1 VRDFKASANPIET
14 QLCSDLRLARN
25 YAVLTP
31 FQRITK
37 ERIEAELPALARRIS
52 LARVEL
58 AKLHFWID
66 VLEKD
71 VEHERRDWSRVRHV
85 ALQAAASSLRDP
97 GGVAAVVQKASS
109 VREGLT
115 VPSLN
120 LNDTEG
126 HGRVPFGTSP
136 GELPEVMTPQ
146 SGSQSRG
153 VSSHRSSTSSFHS
166 AQEDVRSDSTP
177 TSPIA
182 ISRVRLQGNGGR
194 DTGEDT
200 GLGMR
205 TSGSRTVSSPFP
217 LLEREEP
224 EDWQKTRAG
233 RRVSLATMSQDQMR
247 RLSQRRR
254 PPPKATP
261 EIDLNDDDDEEATGH
276 MDA

>member
-1 VRDFKASANPIET
+1 MRDFKASAAPIET

-52 LARVEL
+52 LARIEL

-66 VLEKD
+66 VLNKD
-71 VEHERRDWSRVRHV
+71 IEQERRDWSRVRHV
-85 ALQAAASSLRDP
+85 ALQAAATSLREP
-97 GGVAAVVQKASS
+97 GGIAAVVHKVSS
-109 VREGLT
+109 VRDGLA

-120 LNDTEG
+120 LDNTEN
-126 HGRVPFGTSP
+126 HGRTPFGTSP
-136 GELPEVMTPQ
+136 GELPEIMTPQ

-166 AQEDVRSDSTP
+166 AQEDVRTDSSP

-182 ISRVRLQGNGGR
+182 ITRMRPLGHGNR
-194 DTGEDT
+194 EPGEET
-200 GLGMR
+200 GLGVR
-205 TSGSRTVSSPFP
+205 TNGSRTVSSPFP
-217 LLEREEP
+217 LVEREEP

-254 PPPKATP
+254 PPPKTTQ